1 MKEYLKLLR
10 DVLDNGW
17 PREDRTGVGT
27 LSKFGAEMR
36 IDLSKGFPLLTTK
49 KMATASVIGE
59 LLWFMEGSLDRRR
72 LQEITRGKFDEE
84 AFDIWRGNCLDMKEK
99 NPLRFN
105 GYNVGNMYGMAWR
118 RKPIHPH
125 GEIKIKRVKSKYTH
139 TFKHPWVED
148 FTPTNETEDRLCA
161 IWRGMRYEEF
171 DSEYNLFL
179 VADHWKTQSN
189 FVNDAYCL
197 WGFQEWV
204 DDGYF
209 GYLLDSDYL
218 GGDILAP
225 DTTIFASMD
234 VDTSST
240 KDDEEYVYRPKIW
253 EDQLQNVIEQIKNNP
268 TDRRII
274 IDSWNVQGTHNA
286 VLGVCH
292 PFVQLYVNEGKL
304 SCMWFQRSVDSFL
317 GLPFNVASYAL
328 LTHIIAKMCDLEV
341 GELIF
346 SGGDT
351 HIYKN
356 HFDQV
361 MEQLNRVPFDKPT
374 IELPEFKSLD
384 EVLTKTPK
392 DFKIHNY
399 QSHPAITAQMAV

>member
-148 FTPTNETEDRLCA
+148 FTPTNETEERLCCV
-161 IWRGMRYEEF
+161 WRNLRYDEF
-171 DSEYNLFL
+171 DYIL

-189 FVNDAYCL
+189 FVKDVYCL

-204 DDGYF
+204 DAEYF
-209 GYLLDSDYL
+209 GYILDCDYL
-218 GGDILAP
+218 GGDMLAP
-225 DTTIFASMD
+225 DTTIFVNMD
-234 VDTSST
+234 VDTSSP
-240 KDDEEYVYRPKIW
+240 KDDEEYIYRPKIW
-253 EDQLQNVIEQIKNNP
+253 EDQLQNVIDLIKNDP
-268 TDRRII
+268 YSRRIVM
-274 IDSWNVQGTHNA
+274 DSWNVQGTHNA

-292 PFVQLYVNEGKL
+292 PMVQFYVDNGKL
-304 SCMWFQRSVDSFL
+304 SCMWFQRSQDLYLGASF
-317 GLPFNVASYAL
+317 NIASYAL
-328 LTHIIAKMCDLEV
+328 LTHIIAQICGLEV
-341 GELIF
+341 GELIM
-346 SGGDT
+346 SVGDC

-356 HFDQV
+356 HFEQSI
-361 MEQLNRVPFDKPT
+361 EQLSRVPFDKPT

-392 DFKIHNY
+392 DFKILNY
-399 QSHPAITAQMAV
+399 QSHPAIPAPMAV